1 MTDFMRWLYT
11 HYIKPEIENSDL
23 TGYEMPF
30 AVVDTNLDAEPGTK
44 RFSSVR

>member
-1 MTDFMRWLYT
+1 MTYFMRWLYT

-30 AVVDTNLDAEPGTK
+30 AVVDTIWMRSQVQSGFPL
-44 RFSSVR
+44 